1 MDIVCYFFVIVILY
15 YANTTA
21 LHMPDR
27 WADCEISQSESNPD
41 PQKIE
46 SDPVVICK
54 IFDNHRSDPLL
65 IRQCETMYFILPHEA
80 K

>member
-54 IFDNHRSDPLL
+54 QNFW
-65 IRQCETMYFILPHEA
+65 
-80 K
+80 